1 MKGKKLLSILLAS
14 AMLTGA
20 LAGCGGSDAPAAPE
34 SQQKEEQTDTAKEEA
49 PAQEETSSDDAQEL
63 PPAA

>member
-14 AMLTGA
+14 AMLSGA

-49 PAQEETSSDDAQEL
+49 GRSAGRDSCGIRQR
-63 PPAA
+63 AAVP